1 MFNPV
6 WKLIPFDRALNCM
19 QYIWIWQHSH
29 TQHWR
34 KLYFNSANCL
44 IRGNSWWIWYFHIG
58 VQMTYLFLHPIMHLL
73 LFFSPDWVTF
83 GHVIISRFFI
93 YFLFH
98 RPFYISI
105 WIRSFVWIEGWLH
118 GWMWAIL
125 TIVGSTSQWYIL
137 NFSWRC
143 VFYNTRKNPSSPS

>member
-105 WIRSFVWIEGWLH
+105 CNSIVCLNRRLTPRLNVGHINYSGEYFTVVHSQFFMALC
-118 GWMWAIL
+118 IL
-125 TIVGSTSQWYIL
+125 QYAQ
-137 NFSWRC
+137 
-143 VFYNTRKNPSSPS
+143 KPK